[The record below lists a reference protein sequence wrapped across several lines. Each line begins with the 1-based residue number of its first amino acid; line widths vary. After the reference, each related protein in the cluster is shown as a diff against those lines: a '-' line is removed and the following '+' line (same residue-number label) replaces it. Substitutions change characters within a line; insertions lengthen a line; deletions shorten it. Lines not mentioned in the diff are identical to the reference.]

1 MKKNH
6 SIILILLLICTN
18 AISQKNRAYT
28 FGKITKEE
36 YDLKVYKK
44 DSTANAVFLFE
55 SGETFF
61 KLKEDNIL
69 VNSTYY
75 AKVKIFD
82 RSGFG
87 NATIEIPIYNNK
99 KVSEKV
105 IKIKAFTHNGNKIT
119 PLNKQNIFTEKVDK
133 NWSIVKFTMPNVIE
147 NSIIEYEYTFQTPF
161 KSNFTGWGFQTDI
174 PKIHSRFHALIPSN
188 YVYSRSLIGILKLTK
203 NEASIKKDCFHL
215 PRYTDIQTGDCEE
228 LLYTMDDVP
237 AFIEEEFMTA
247 KKNHLSRIEFK
258 ISEFRGFYG
267 SKQNFTE
274 NWKDI
279 DEAYKNEKSLGKQL
293 LQVNYM
299 RKQLPSYLFEIKA
312 PLEKAIKAFDFIK
325 NHYTWNKKIKLF
337 YNINVKKAFK
347 DKNGSFTE
355 INFALINALKA
366 LNMNADFLLLSTRA
380 NGLPSKSHPTIRDF
394 NYGAVRT
401 VIEGKEYFLD
411 ASDKLLSFG
420 MLPYKSLNSYG
431 RIIDLKKGSYWT
443 TIVPNKNSQER
454 LTLNLKIND
463 NGDFE
468 GVMFRRYNGY
478 RAFHKRKKIK
488 LISQEKYLETI
499 ENGDN
504 HLIINS
510 YKNSN
515 LDSVNQP
522 FKEFFDIIIENEN
535 EFSQNTVILN
545 LFINSKLKKNP
556 FQLNERTYPVDFGY
570 PRSFIYILTLV
581 IPDGYRINALPKNR
595 AFRLPN
601 GGGSFLFSLEVKENK
616 IKMISRFKI
625 NKSYF
630 NPSEYSSLKKFYAQ
644 VIDTQNS
651 LITLSKKQ

>member
-6 SIILILLLICTN
+6 SIILGLLLICTN
-18 AISQKNRAYT
+18 VISQKNRPYT

-36 YDLKVYKK
+36 YDLKFYEK

-55 SGETFF
+55 NGETIF

-75 AKVKIFD
+75 AKVKIFN
-82 RSGFG
+82 RNGFD
-87 NATIEIPIYNNK
+87 NATIEIPIYNNS

-105 IKIKAFTHNGNKIT
+105 IKIKAFTHNGNKIAT
-119 PLNKQNIFTEKVDK
+119 LDKQNIFTEKVDE
-133 NWSIVKFTMPNVIE
+133 NWSIIRFTMPNVIE
-147 NSIIEYEYTFQTPF
+147 NSIIEYEYTLQTPF
-161 KSNFTGWGFQTDI
+161 KSKFTDWKFQAKI

-188 YVYSRSLIGILKLTK
+188 YVYNRSLIGILKLTK
-203 NEASIKKDCFHL
+203 NEASIRKDCFHL
-215 PRYTDIQTGDCEE
+215 PMYTDIQTGDCEE
-228 LLYTMDDVP
+228 LLYAMDDVP

-247 KKNHLSRIEFK
+247 KKNHLSRIKFE

-267 SKQNFTE
+267 SKQGFTE

-293 LQVNYM
+293 QQVNYM
-299 RKQLPSYLFEIKA
+299 RKHLPSHLFEIKT
-312 PLEKAIKAFDFIK
+312 PLEKAIQTFDFIK

-347 DKNGSFTE
+347 NKNGSLTE

-366 LNMNADFLLLSTRA
+366 LNINADFLILSTRA

-411 ASDKLLSFG
+411 ASDKLLPFG

-431 RIIDLKKGSYWT
+431 RVMDLKKGSYWT
-443 TIVPNKNSQER
+443 TIVPNKNNQER
-454 LTLNLKIND
+454 LTLNLKINE

-468 GVMFRRYNGY
+468 GVMHRWYNGY
-478 RAFHKRKKIK
+478 GAFYERKKAK
-488 LISQEKYLETI
+488 LVSQEKYLETI

-522 FKEFFDIIIENEN
+522 FKEFFDIIIENE
-535 EFSQNTVILN
+535 FSQNTTIFSP
-545 LFINSKLKKNP
+545 FINSKLKKNP

-581 IPDGYRINALPKNR
+581 IPDAYKINALPKNR

-625 NKSYF
+625 DKSYF
-630 NPSEYSSLKKFYAQ
+630 DPSEYSTLKKFYAQ
-644 VIDTQNS
+644 VIHTQNS
-651 LITLSKKQ
+651 LITLEKI